1 MPVMVEIIMTATKK
15 TASGMTWLLVECAK
29 AARDAAWVPSAV
41 AVVSCVG
48 CLESVTCSIMASG
61 EAVGLV
67 RSGGSVFRNTYGNVH
82 KGV

>member
-1 MPVMVEIIMTATKK
+1 MVEIIMTATKK